1 MEIEIASRQ
10 EYKAYIHRPPHRL
23 YPEFLRQGFPGKFQH
38 PALFLPFPGKF
49 QKNRV
54 LFQRRASADLDLIR
68 TFFSEFHPGKYQRH
82 VVPDLPYPPAIP
94 FEAVAVDRIA
104 LPCRKPLPCTA
115 VSLEGKA
122 FDMHLYI
129 IAAKDPAGPWS
140 NACFIRGA
148 DGIAPSSGA

>member
-23 YPEFLRQGFPGKFQH
+23 YPEFLRQGFPGK
-38 PALFLPFPGKF
+38 
-49 QKNRV
+49 
-54 LFQRRASADLDLIR
+54 
-68 TFFSEFHPGKYQRH
+68 YQRH
-82 VVPDLPYPPAIP
+82 IVPDLPYPPAIP